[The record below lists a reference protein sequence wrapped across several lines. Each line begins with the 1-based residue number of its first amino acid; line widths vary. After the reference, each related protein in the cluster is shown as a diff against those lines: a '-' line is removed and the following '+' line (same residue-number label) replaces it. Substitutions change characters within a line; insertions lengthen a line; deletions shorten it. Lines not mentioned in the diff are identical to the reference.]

1 MATKNP
7 RISVTVTPE
16 AAAVL
21 ARLSDLAGG
30 SVSSLV
36 GQLID
41 TTFPVFERMALALE
55 AAKKLQEHGQLPVD
69 DIRQSMD
76 KAQTR
81 IEEQLGLSLEEMDLG
96 LRPLLDQA
104 EKVSRRGTRAAGGA
118 RTPRRLTTPV
128 PVTRGSGTPPS
139 PDRDGGSHAKAH
151 KGKGSVEEVKP
162 VRRGKNGRV

>member
-21 ARLSDLAGG
+21 ARLSSLAGG

-36 GQLID
+36 GELIE
-41 TTFPVFERMALALE
+41 TAFPVFERMTVALE
-55 AAKKLQEHGQLPVD
+55 AAKKLQEHGQLPID
-69 DIRQSMD
+69 DIRESLD
-76 KAQTR
+76 KAQAR
-81 IEEQLGLSLEEMDLG
+81 IEGQLGLCLDEMDLG
-96 LRPLLDQA
+96 VRPLLDQA
-104 EKVSRRGTRAAGGA
+104 EKVSRRGTRDAGGT

-128 PVTRGSGTPPS
+128 PVTRGSGTPQS
-139 PDRDGGSHAKAH
+139 PVRDGGSHAKAQ